1 MHRFRGWRGPPPPI
15 ENCGGD
21 SGCSGPSSPI
31 VIDTK
36 GTGFELTSAKGGVL
50 FDFLGTGTKIQIAW
64 TATNSGNAWLVLDRN
79 HNGLIDNGT
88 EMFGNIT
95 PQPPSSNPNGF
106 LALAVFD
113 ESANGGNGNGVIDSG
128 DAIFSQ
134 LQLWIDAN
142 HDGIS
147 QPEELFTLPALGIA
161 RIGLQ
166 YVYTPFTD
174 QYGNQFRYL
183 GVDWD
188 DAGNQR
194 QACYDVFL
202 ETLSN

>member
-15 ENCGGD
+15 ENCSGG
-21 SGCSGPSSPI
+21 SGCSGTSSPI

-79 HNGLIDNGT
+79 HNGLIYNGT

-113 ESANGGNGNGVIDSG
+113 E
-128 DAIFSQ
+128 
-134 LQLWIDAN
+134 
-142 HDGIS
+142 
-147 QPEELFTLPALGIA
+147 
-161 RIGLQ
+161 
-166 YVYTPFTD
+166 
-174 QYGNQFRYL
+174 
-183 GVDWD
+183 
-188 DAGNQR
+188 
-194 QACYDVFL
+194 
-202 ETLSN
+202 